1 MESVPVNLLIGDEV
15 YIQYEKGIYLGQE
28 NEQYKV
34 EIINFKKEKS
44 IKFIDYRPRKLDFQ
58 PPRWI
63 KYIPRNELYRFS
75 GETVA
80 WMKDELRFYF
90 KYNVRSTFNNEEF
103 VSELD
108 INNKR
113 SYEKLEESETG
124 IWNFDKITEEL
135 GKIYEEGSEL
145 REKIEELSKNIRKLE
160 GELAKIDSKKDEIYK
175 HCFHKWSKGDEEETG
190 KNFLGTGKKRKC
202 TCSNC
207 GKEEWSYYTTLR
219 TLLYPKG

>member
-28 NEQYKV
+28 NNQYKV
-34 EIINFKKEKS
+34 EIINSKKEKS

-58 PPRWI
+58 PPQWI

-75 GETVA
+75 GKTVA

-90 KYNVRSTFNNEEF
+90 KYDVRSTFKNEEF

-113 SYEKLEESETG
+113 NYEKLEESETG
-124 IWNFDKITEEL
+124 IWDFDKITEEL
-135 GKIYEEGSEL
+135 GKIHEEGGEL
-145 REKIEELSKNIRKLE
+145 RNEIQDLCN
-160 GELAKIDSKKDEIYK
+160 KIDKLKNELGKIDNKKDEIHK
-175 HCFHKWSKGDEEETG
+175 HCFHKWSKGDEEEIG
-190 KNFLGTGKKRKC
+190 KNFLGDGKKRKC
-202 TCSNC
+202 TCNIC
-207 GKEEWSYYTTLR
+207 GKEEWSYYTTL
-219 TLLYPKG
+219 